1 MDAGIYVG
9 NDKVIHFTRGQGQ
22 EVGTG
27 TVLDALLLSSLPAR
41 YQLCS
46 TCFTCPQLAE
56 GDGVVSSCLDCFL
69 AGGVLYHFE
78 YGVNPVLFLAKARGG
93 TCTTAV
99 SDPDDIVVDR
109 ATYLLNNGFRSYNVF
124 ESNCEDFAIY
134 CKTSLLVVEQ
144 GAIGHSGQATS
155 IIGGS
160 VSAIL
165 ATPLCLLTTN
175 VYGIVATGI
184 GLYCRIRYA
193 TDIGMRKEVE
203 KVAVEDL
210 SKFLP
215 RK

>member
-1 MDAGIYVG
+1 MIAFFCPLFSFQIFSHMQAVTHCF
-9 NDKVIHFTRGQGQ
+9 N
-22 EVGTG
+22 
-27 TVLDALLLSSLPAR
+27 LSFLIISKWKNNSKHSL
-41 YQLCS
+41 
-46 TCFTCPQLAE
+46 
-56 GDGVVSSCLDCFL
+56 SCHTIWRHQDS
-69 AGGVLYHFE
+69 A
-78 YGVNPVLFLAKARGG
+78 N
-93 TCTTAV
+93 
-99 SDPDDIVVDR
+99 S
-109 ATYLLNNGFRSYNVF
+109 GFRSYNVF